1 MNSTIVRALLIGIAT
16 GACHAADPVRLPER
30 SRLHLEV
37 GPSWWFGTEVRYG
50 AGAAQDPALTPR
62 TNRTYDDGFN
72 FVDASGNLGDGA
84 VGPLASRTGNFGYIS
99 DSQVNVSAGTLALN
113 SLQAAPGNYLGARRP
128 ESRPGFGAALRW
140 SLARPDKQR
149 DWGVE
154 VALDWHRLKESSS
167 GPVAANLRVL
177 TDRYPL
183 GGVIPQRAPYT
194 GRFSP
199 LPGDQR
205 IGDMPTRT
213 VANVTGTA
221 DGRRSF
227 RARTWAARVGPWV
240 ELLPERAATSGRE
253 RDRWS
258 LLGRA
263 GLGLLMTEAS
273 FAIDERIQAPG
284 VSASPRITAAA
295 SRRREDLT
303 WFAGIRGRRVVNE
316 RWALLVWADYLDG
329 SNLTVANGLRH
340 ATFDTRNSFLAGVA
354 LEFRGRKAR

>member
-1 MNSTIVRALLIGIAT
+1 MNSKILSSLLLLLASGV
-16 GACHAADPVRLPER
+16 CHAADPVRLPER
-30 SRLHLEV
+30 SRLHVEA
-37 GPSWWFGTEVRYG
+37 GPSWWFGTEIRYG
-50 AGAAQDPALTPR
+50 AGSRSDPSLAPR

-84 VGPLASRTGNFGYIS
+84 AGPLASRTGNFGYNS
-99 DSQVNVSAGTLALN
+99 DSQVNLGAGTLALN
-113 SLQAAPGNYLGARRP
+113 SIQAAPGNYLGARRP
-128 ESRPGFGAALRW
+128 DQQPGFGAALRW
-140 SLARPDKQR
+140 SLAQPQRER

-154 VALDWHRLKESSS
+154 LAIDWHRLKESSS
-167 GPVAANLRVL
+167 GPVAANIRVL

-183 GGVIPQRAPYT
+183 GGVIPQRAPYA

-205 IGDMPTRT
+205 IGDAPTRT
-213 VANVTGTA
+213 VANVAGTA

-227 RARTWAARVGPWV
+227 RARTLAARLGPWL

-273 FAIDERIQAPG
+273 FSVDERIQVAG

-295 SRRREDLT
+295 SRRRDDLT
-303 WFAGIRGRRVVNE
+303 WFAGVRGRRVLNE
-316 RWALLVWADYLDG
+316 RWAFLVWADYIDG
-329 SNLTVANGLRH
+329 SKLTVADGIRH
-340 ATFDTRNSFLAGVA
+340 ATFDTRSSFLAGVA
-354 LEFRGRKAR
+354 LEFRGRKAK